1 MIQKIYM
8 KSEPEKNLNISLKF
22 FKKFLGSCTGLSVI
36 IVFYPENRK
45 NSFPVWCYADVRRF
59 A

>member
-1 MIQKIYM
+1 M
-8 KSEPEKNLNISLKF
+8 KSVPEKNPNIFLKF
-22 FKKFLGSCTGLSVI
+22 FKKILGSCAGLLVI

>member
-45 NSFPVWCYADVRRF
+45 NSNTLLLFSLLHRQ
-59 A
+59 

>member
-1 MIQKIYM
+1 M

-36 IVFYPENRK
+36 IVFFLEKREK
-45 NSFPVWCYADVRRF
+45 FISGVVLC
-59 A
+59 